1 MRKMPLGLFH
11 QYGLRAQWEIFRPAL
26 QCIVKATF
34 KSALFTFAKD
44 ALTAIQGQTA
54 ALLIHK
60 NCS

>member
-1 MRKMPLGLFH
+1 MDYVHSGKFLG
-11 QYGLRAQWEIFRPAL
+11 RR
-26 QCIVKATF
+26 CIVKATF

-60 NCS
+60 NGS